1 MCNSLNK
8 NSDSKKQ
15 LEEMGKNMAMPLPK
29 LTEID
34 FFFFFFLLTRN
45 ARSIEY
51 HEILRTKKID
61 VIIGYVW

>member
-34 FFFFFFLLTRN
+34 FFFFFFYLPGMPEVLNIMRF
-45 ARSIEY
+45 
-51 HEILRTKKID
+51 
-61 VIIGYVW
+61 